1 MLFRSDRP
9 LQQVPQI
16 TANDLQASLEH
27 GAVTLVDV
35 RNANEWA
42 EGHIPGAIHVPLG
55 RLAERLAEVPR
66 ERPVVMQCAG
76 GARSMIGASILKAH
90 GVDRVVNLAGGF
102 NEWARG
108 GRAVERDA

>member
-1 MLFRSDRP
+1 MCSSD
-9 LQQVPQI
+9 L
-16 TANDLQASLEH
+16 
-27 GAVTLVDV
+27 
-35 RNANEWA
+35 
-42 EGHIPGAIHVPLG
+42 
-55 RLAERLAEVPR
+55 EVPR